1 MNRIIKKVA
10 VLGSGVMGSRIACH
24 FANIGVQVLLL
35 DIVPMQLT
43 DEEKKNP
50 TLRNKL
56 VNDSLQA
63 AIKQNPSPVYA
74 QKVIKHITT
83 GNFDDDLQ
91 KIKDVDWIVEVVIE
105 NLEIKQQLFEKVDA
119 IRKPGTLITSNT
131 SGIPIHQM
139 IIGRSD
145 DFKQHFCGTHFFN
158 PPRYLKLLEIIPSPN
173 TDKHVVDFL
182 MDYGDRFL
190 GKTTVLCKD
199 TPAFIAN
206 RIGVFSIMAVF
217 NVMEKLGLNID
228 EVDALTGPI
237 SGRPKSATFR
247 TADVVGID
255 TLVKVA
261 KNTYTD
267 CPNDESRDMFIVPAY
282 VEKLIENKWLGD
294 KTGSGF
300 FKKVKN
306 AEGKSEIHV
315 LNLTTFEYTP
325 SVKAKFATLDAAKQ
339 IDDVKS
345 RIKALHHGT
354 DKAGDFYRNVTALVN
369 KYVSYRIPEIADELY
384 KIDDAVKA
392 GFGWELGPFE
402 TWDVLGVEKT
412 AQMMEASGFAP
423 AAWVKE
429 MTAAGNKSFYIT
441 ENGKRKFYD
450 VATKSYKD
458 IPGAD
463 AFILL
468 DNYRTQK
475 PVFQNAGATLFDIG
489 DGILNLEF
497 HTKMNVIGSEILEA
511 MHKSIDIAEKNY
523 RGLVIGNDAAN
534 FSAGANIAMMLMLAI
549 EQEYDELDMAIRY
562 FQNTIMRV
570 RYSGIPVAVA
580 PHGLT
585 LGGGCE
591 MTMHSD
597 VAVAAAE
604 TYIGL
609 VEVGAGLIPA
619 GGGTKELALRASDKY
634 FKGDIEIPTLQEMS
648 LNIAMAKVATS
659 AREAFDLGIL
669 RKGIDIEV
677 MNSNRVIA
685 DAKNAVLELANNG
698 YTPPQQR
705 SDIKVLG
712 RSALGS
718 FYTGIASMRMGNYI
732 SAHDEMIAKKV
743 CYVICGGDLSAPTE
757 VNEQYLLD
765 LEREAFLS
773 LLGEKKT
780 LERMQFILK
789 TGKPLRN

>member
-1 MNRIIKKVA
+1 
-10 VLGSGVMGSRIACH
+10 
-24 FANIGVQVLLL
+24 
-35 DIVPMQLT
+35 
-43 DEEKKNP
+43 
-50 TLRNKL
+50 
-56 VNDSLQA
+56 
-63 AIKQNPSPVYA
+63 
-74 QKVIKHITT
+74 
-83 GNFDDDLQ
+83 
-91 KIKDVDWIVEVVIE
+91 
-105 NLEIKQQLFEKVDA
+105 
-119 IRKPGTLITSNT
+119 
-131 SGIPIHQM
+131 
-139 IIGRSD
+139 
-145 DFKQHFCGTHFFN
+145 
-158 PPRYLKLLEIIPSPN
+158 
-173 TDKHVVDFL
+173 
-182 MDYGDRFL
+182 
-190 GKTTVLCKD
+190 
-199 TPAFIAN
+199 
-206 RIGVFSIMAVF
+206 
-217 NVMEKLGLNID
+217 
-228 EVDALTGPI
+228 
-237 SGRPKSATFR
+237 
-247 TADVVGID
+247 
-255 TLVKVA
+255 
-261 KNTYTD
+261 
-267 CPNDESRDMFIVPAY
+267 
-282 VEKLIENKWLGD
+282 KLIENKWLGD

-306 AEGKSEIHV
+306 PEGKSEIHV
-315 LNLTTFEYTP
+315 LNLKTFEYTP

-369 KYVSYRIPEIADELY
+369 KYVSFRIPEIADELY

>member
-74 QKVIKHITT
+74 QKVIKLITT
-83 GNFDDDLQ
+83 GNFDDDLH

-119 IRKPGTLITSNT
+119 LRKPGTLITSNT

-217 NVMEKLGLNID
+217 NVMEKLGLSID

-282 VEKLIENKWLGD
+282 IEKLIENKWLGD

-315 LNLTTFEYTP
+315 LNLTSFEYTP

-369 KYVSYRIPEIADELY
+369 KYVSFRIPEIADELY

-423 AAWVKE
+423 AAWVKD
-429 MTAAGNKSFYIT
+429 MTAAGYKSFYIT

-475 PVFQNAGATLFDIG
+475 PVYQNAGATLSDIG
-489 DGILNLEF
+489 DGIINLEF

-609 VEVGAGLIPA
+609 IEVGAGLIPA

-685 DAKNAVLELANNG
+685 EAKNAVLELANNG

>member
-24 FANIGVQVLLL
+24 FANIGVEVLLL
-35 DIVPMQLT
+35 DIIAMQLT
-43 DEEKKNP
+43 EDEKKIP
-50 TLRNKL
+50 ALRNKL
-56 VNDSLQA
+56 VNDSLQM
-63 AIKQNPSPVYA
+63 AIKQNPSPVYS
-74 QKVIKHITT
+74 QKVIKKITT
-83 GNFDDDLQ
+83 GNFEDDLA
-91 KIKDVDWIVEVVIE
+91 KIKDADWIIEVVVE
-105 NLEIKQQLFEKVDA
+105 NLQIKQQLFEKVDG
-119 IRKPGTLITSNT
+119 IRKTGTLITSNT

-139 IIGRSD
+139 IEGRSD
-145 DFKQHFCGTHFFN
+145 DFKKHFCGTHFFN
-158 PPRYLKLLEIIPSPN
+158 PPRYLKLLEIIPTPATAN
-173 TDKHVVDFL
+173 EVVDFL
-182 MDYGDRFL
+182 MDYGDRYL

-206 RIGVFSIMAVF
+206 RIGVFSIMAVLK
-217 NVMEKLGLNID
+217 VMEQLGLSID

-261 KNTYTD
+261 KNTYND
-267 CPNDESRDMFIVPAY
+267 CPNDESRDMFAVPAY
-282 VEKLIENKWLGD
+282 IDKLLENKWLGD

-300 FKKVKN
+300 FKKTKN

-315 LNLTTFEYTP
+315 INLNTFEYAP
-325 SVKAKFATLDAAKQ
+325 SVKAKFATLEAAKP
-339 IDDVKS
+339 IDDLKS

-354 DKAGDFYRNVTALVN
+354 DKAGEFYRNVTALVN
-369 KYVSYRIPEIADELY
+369 KYVSFRIPEIADELY
-384 KIDDAVKA
+384 KIDDAIKA

-402 TWDVLGVEKT
+402 TWDILGVEKT
-412 AQMMEASGFAP
+412 TQMMEANGLSPAP
-423 AAWVKE
+423 WVKE
-429 MTAAGNKSFYIT
+429 MIAAGCNSFYIS
-441 ENGKRKFYD
+441 ENGKRKYYD
-450 VATKSYKD
+450 VVSKSYQV

-463 AFILL
+463 AFIAL

-475 PVFQNAGATLFDIG
+475 PVFQNSGATLHDIG
-489 DGILNLEF
+489 DGIVNLEF
-497 HTKMNVIGSEILEA
+497 HTKMNVIGSEILESI
-511 MHKSIDIAEKNY
+511 HKSIDIAEKNY

-659 AREAFDLGIL
+659 AREAFELGIL

-677 MNSNRVIA
+677 TNGNRVIA
-685 DAKNAVLELANNG
+685 EAKKAVIALANAG

-705 SDIKVLG
+705 NDIKVLG